1 VISIIGWSLAA
12 LLGLLVL
19 ALQWS
24 WKKHALESLMQSQ
37 FIAMAL
43 IDPAI
48 YRKKIEESTSNGW
61 KMRSS
66 MHCRT
71 TRLGLM
77 KYM

>member
-48 YRKKIEESTSNGW
+48 YRKKN
-61 KMRSS
+61 
-66 MHCRT
+66 
-71 TRLGLM
+71 
-77 KYM
+77 